1 MNGPSYSA
9 SERVARRTVL
19 RAGAAGAGVV
29 LSGAAGAPWAGAAGA
44 SRTRVHVLVIDG
56 CRPGEI
62 TPDLTPRLHALR
74 RAGRWYPQARALP
87 VMETIPN
94 HTMMMAGVRPDRT
107 QVPAN
112 AIYDRTAGVVRTLD
126 RPDDLRFPTVLERLR
141 RIGLTTGTVLSK
153 EYLYGIFGTR
163 ATYRWEPAP
172 LVPISDHAPDVFTQE
187 ALIAMVE
194 DADPDLVF
202 ANFGDIDRFG
212 HADLTGTTLQ
222 LARRLALLNTDRL
235 IGEFVDFL
243 RGTGRWRHS
252 VLVVLADHSMDW
264 SLPNRFVSLT
274 PVFDADPLLAGRV
287 AIADN
292 GGADLLT
299 WTGPATDRPAALRRM
314 RRLAVQVEGV
324 LSVRTPAQLRLS
336 DRAGDLIV
344 YCQAGWRFSDPEPVS
359 NPIPGN
365 HGHPATEPIP
375 FFFSGGSPQLRAGV
389 STALATTVDVAPTVG
404 ALLGLGTPVGGYDG
418 RSRL

>member
-1 MNGPSYSA
+1 M
-9 SERVARRTVL
+9 
-19 RAGAAGAGVV
+19 V
-29 LSGAAGAPWAGAAGA
+29 LSGGAGSPWASGAPTA
-44 SRTRVHVLVIDG
+44 RTRAYVLVIDG

-62 TPDLTPRLHALR
+62 TRDLTPRLHALR
-74 RAGRWYPQARALP
+74 SAGRWYPQARALP

-112 AIYDRTAGVVRTLD
+112 ATYDPAVGDVRTLD
-126 RPDDLRFPTVLERLR
+126 RPSDLRFPTVLERLR
-141 RIGLTTGTVLSK
+141 RRGLTTGTVLSK

-172 LVPISDHAPDVFTQE
+172 QVPISDHAPDEFTHE
-187 ALIAMVE
+187 ALTAMVR
-194 DADPDLVF
+194 DADPDMVF

-212 HADLTGTTLQ
+212 HVDLTGTTVQ
-222 LARRLALLNTDRL
+222 LARRLALANTDRL
-235 IGEFVDFL
+235 IGQFADFL
-243 RGTGRWRHS
+243 RASGRWRES

-264 SLPNRFVSLT
+264 SLPDRFVSLT
-274 PVFDADPLLAGRV
+274 PVFEADPLLAGRV

-299 WTGPATDRPAALRRM
+299 WTGPDGRRAAALRRM
-314 RRLAVQVEGV
+314 RELALGVEGV

-336 DRAGDLIV
+336 SRAGDLVV
-344 YCQAGWRFSDPEPVS
+344 YCRAGWRFSDPEPFA

-375 FFFSGGSPQLRAGV
+375 FFLSGGSPRVRPGV
-389 STALATTVDVAPTVG
+389 SSARATTVDVAPTVG
-404 ALLGLGTPVGGYDG
+404 AMLGLGAPRGGYDG

>member
-1 MNGPSYSA
+1 MNGPTA
-9 SERVARRTVL
+9 SGAVARRTVL

-29 LSGAAGAPWAGAAGA
+29 LSGAGGAPWAGGA
-44 SRTRVHVLVIDG
+44 SLVRARVYVLVIDG
-56 CRPGEI
+56 CRPDEI
-62 TPDLTPRLHALR
+62 TPALTPRLHALR
-74 RAGRWYPQARALP
+74 RSGRWYPQARALP

-94 HTMMMAGVRPDRT
+94 HTMMMTGVRPDRT

-112 AIYDRTAGVVRTLD
+112 AIYDRAAGAVRTLD

-153 EYLYGIFGTR
+153 DYLYGIFGSR
-163 ATYRWEPAP
+163 ATYRWEPEP
-172 LVPISDHAPDVFTQE
+172 LVPISDHAPDVFTHE
-187 ALIAMVE
+187 ALTAMVR

-222 LARRLALLNTDRL
+222 LARRVALLNTDRL
-235 IGEFVDFL
+235 LGEFVDFL
-243 RGTGRWRHS
+243 KATGRWRHS

-274 PVFDADPLLAGRV
+274 PVFEADPLLAGRV

-299 WTGPATDRPAALRRM
+299 WTGPAADRPAAVSRM
-314 RRLAVQVEGV
+314 RSLARQVEGV
-324 LSVRTPAQLRLS
+324 LSVRTPEALRLS
-336 DRAGDLIV
+336 SRAGDLVV
-344 YCQAGWRFSDPEPVS
+344 YCRAGWRFSDPQPIS

-375 FFFSGGSPQLRAGV
+375 FFLSGGSARLRPGV

-404 ALLGLGTPVGGYDG
+404 ALLGLGTPRGGYDG

>member
-1 MNGPSYSA
+1 
-9 SERVARRTVL
+9 
-19 RAGAAGAGVV
+19 
-29 LSGAAGAPWAGAAGA
+29 
-44 SRTRVHVLVIDG
+44 
-56 CRPGEI
+56 
-62 TPDLTPRLHALR
+62 
-74 RAGRWYPQARALP
+74 
-87 VMETIPN
+87 METIPN

-112 AIYDRTAGVVRTLD
+112 AIYDRDSGVVRTLD

-153 EYLYGIFGTR
+153 VYLYGIFGTR

-172 LVPISDHAPDVFTQE
+172 LVPISDHAPDVFTHE
-187 ALIAMVE
+187 ALTAMVS
-194 DADPDLVF
+194 DADPDLAF

-222 LARRLALLNTDRL
+222 LARRLALQNTDRL

-243 RGTGRWRHS
+243 KSTGRWRHS
-252 VLVVLADHSMDW
+252 VLLVLADHSMDW
-264 SLPNRFVSLT
+264 SLPDRFVSLA

-299 WTGPATDRPAALRRM
+299 WTGPASDRTAAVLRM
-314 RRLAVQVEGV
+314 RRLARHVEGV
-324 LSVRTPAQLRLS
+324 LSVRMPEQLRLS
-336 DRAGDLIV
+336 SRAGDLVV
-344 YCQAGWRFSDPEPVS
+344 YCRAGWRFSDPEPIS

-375 FFFSGGSPQLRAGV
+375 FFLSGGSPRVRPGV
-389 STALATTVDVAPTVG
+389 SSALATTVDVAPTVG
-404 ALLGLGTPVGGYDG
+404 ALLGLGMPRGGYDG